1 MKEVDII
8 ILSLAKSQKH
18 IDFTV
23 NAVNSL
29 LQSETQIKFNV
40 IIMENSDYTFPQ
52 IEIDNVKV
60 INILDPFNYNK
71 FANIG
76 IKQGSADWIGVFN
89 NDIIFHKNWCSILIS
104 KNYNS
109 ASPISKTVQQQ
120 SEDQLGWRTGKEL
133 LGWALFFKREEVYN
147 KIGELDECVNFWFSD
162 DVFGMALKRHKID
175 HYLCVTSKVDHL
187 DNSNTLKTMSK
198 ETIDNFTKEQ
208 TRIFNEKYK
217 RNKFGMNPEYQ
228 ENEVRFLSNLI

>member
-1 MKEVDII
+1 MEVDII
-8 ILSLAKSQKH
+8 ILSLAKTKQH

-23 NAVNSL
+23 NAINSL
-29 LQSETQIKFNV
+29 LQSEKEIKFNV

-52 IEIDNVKV
+52 IEMDNVKV
-60 INILDPFNYNK
+60 INNLEPFNYNK

-76 IKQGSADWIGVFN
+76 IKQGNAKYIGVFN
-89 NDIIFHKNWCSILIS
+89 NDVIFRKNWCSILIN
-104 KNYNS
+104 KNYDS
-109 ASPISKTVQQQ
+109 ASPISTTVQQQ

-162 DVFGMALKRHKID
+162 DCFGEQIKRQGIK
-175 HYLCVTSKVDHL
+175 HYLCATSKVDHL
-187 DNSNTLKTMSK
+187 DNSNTLTTMSK
-198 ETIDNFTKEQ
+198 ETIDNFTRGQ
-208 TRIFNEKYK
+208 TKIFNEKYK

-228 ENEVRFLSNLI
+228 QNEVKFLSNLF